1 MNTLPMIIIGIV
13 LGVILIG
20 ILVVVTLMR
29 KRKATSKGTNY
40 RAFFILGIS
49 FLALGIIYGIVFF
62 SSGTKAF
69 LPLGIAFIGLGLS
82 YIAIGLS
89 NRDKWEKQSN

>member
-29 KRKATSKGTNY
+29 KRKVTSKGTNY
-40 RAFFILGIS
+40 RACFILGIS
-49 FLALGIIYGIVFF
+49 FLALGIIYGIVFL

-89 NRDKWEKQSN
+89 NRDKWKKQ